1 MMNDIV
7 KLPGWVRDMATLCDR
22 DGSRY
27 CLDHVRVEP
36 EGDVVYVVAT
46 DGRVLGW
53 AEFKVPSGL
62 SAPLHVPAKV
72 LRKVPA
78 AANTI
83 AIQGGLSGAPFRYRL
98 RGMWYRLR
106 GMKDL
111 KVLADVD
118 FEVSDGVFPSWRAID
133 TDHATKEGADIPT
146 VAAEYLGKVGTLFT
160 KASKAQGTTEAVQMA
175 CPVQGDGPVVFT
187 ARGLP
192 LTVALMPMV

>member
-1 MMNDIV
+1 MNDIV

-27 CLDHVRVEP
+27 CLDYVRVEP
-36 EGDVVYVVAT
+36 EGDVVYVVVT

-53 AEFKVPSGL
+53 AKFEAPNGL
-62 SAPLHVPAKV
+62 SAPLHVPAKA

-83 AIQGGLSGAPFRYRL
+83 AIQGGLSGVVFRYRL
-98 RGMWYRLR
+98 RAI
-106 GMKDL
+106 KDW
-111 KVLADVD
+111 KVLGDVD
-118 FEVSDGVFPSWRAID
+118 FEPSDGVFPSWRAID
-133 TDHATKEGADIPT
+133 TDHVTKEGADIPKM
-146 VAAEYLGKVGTLFT
+146 AAEYLGKVGTLFT
-160 KASKAQGTTEAVQMA
+160 KASRAQGTTEAVQMA

-192 LTVALMPMV
+192 LTVALMPMT

>member
-1 MMNDIV
+1 MNDIV

-27 CLDHVRVEP
+27 CLDYVRVEP

-53 AEFKVPSGL
+53 ARFVVPNGL
-62 SAPLHVPAKV
+62 SKPLHVPAAA

-83 AIQGGLSGAPFRYRL
+83 AIQGGLSGVVFRYRL
-98 RGMWYRLR
+98 RAL
-106 GMKDL
+106 KDW
-111 KVLADVD
+111 KVLRDVD
-118 FEVSDGVFPSWRAID
+118 FEVSDGVFPSWRAIG
-133 TDHATKEGADIPT
+133 TDQVTKEGADIPT
-146 VAAEYLGKVGTLFT
+146 MAGEYLGKVGTLFT
-160 KASKAQGTTEAVQMA
+160 RAAKAEGTTEAVQMA
-175 CPVQGDGPVVFT
+175 CPIRGDGPVVFT
-187 ARGLP
+187 SRGLP